1 MKRALGLFDE
11 LGHVVQAEPRP
22 NLAQIA
28 GLKLE
33 GWPLSG
39 DAPARQPGAQ
49 RLVDNFLEGP
59 AGAARFRLQ
68 LGGHVVIESEGRSHV
83 LMLGGRRHDVNA
95 HGDGIVGQ
103 SE

>member
-1 MKRALGLFDE
+1 MKQTLRLFDE
-11 LGHVVQAEPRP
+11 LGYSVQAEPRP
-22 NLAQIA
+22 EIA
-28 GLKLE
+28 EVAGRDLE